1 MKSMACAVIAVLLVL
16 PVSGCGSSTSG
27 QEAGAS
33 DGAKTLRIS
42 AIPDQDP
49 EQLQR
54 LYPVVADYL
63 GEALDVK
70 VVYKPVTDYAA
81 SVTGFKVGD
90 LDLVW
95 FGGLTGVQARAQVEG
110 ESVLAQRDVDTDFHT
125 VFIANAKSGL
135 RPVSSVEGL
144 SELRDRRFTFGSES
158 STSGRLMPE
167 YFLRQAGLSQ
177 EDFKGAPGFSGSH
190 DTTIAVVE
198 SGAYEAGALNEQ
210 VWKDRLEEG
219 AVNTSKV
226 KLIWRSSGYHDYH
239 WVGAPDLDES
249 FGDGFTGRLRKALLA
264 IDGDTAR
271 EKKIL
276 ELFGAGAFVPVGT
289 DEHGEIQETAKEL
302 GLLDK
307 AGA

>member
-1 MKSMACAVIAVLLVL
+1 
-16 PVSGCGSSTSG
+16 
-27 QEAGAS
+27 
-33 DGAKTLRIS
+33 
-42 AIPDQDP
+42 
-49 EQLQR
+49 LQR

-63 GEALDVK
+63 SETLDVK
-70 VVYKPVTDYAA
+70 VVYEPVTDYAA

-135 RPVSSVEGL
+135 RPVSGVAGL
-144 SELRDRRFTFGSES
+144 SELGGRRFTFGSES

-167 YFLRQAGLSQ
+167 YFLDQAGLTKD
-177 EDFKGAPGFSGSH
+177 DFQGQPGFSGSH

-219 AVNTSKV
+219 AVDTSKV

-239 WVGAPDLDES
+239 WVGSPSLDER
-249 FGDGFTGRLRKALLA
+249 FGDGFTERLRDALLA
-264 IDGDTAR
+264 IDGDNAR

-289 DEHGEIQETAKEL
+289 DEHGEIEQTARQL
-302 GLLDK
+302 GLLGK